1 MRLETIMQYIVAQVA
16 ESFGFP
22 RWEVNRMA
30 EQVSSIRLYL
40 SLQYSLFFTFFLGAE
55 TFS

>member
-1 MRLETIMQYIVAQVA
+1 MRLEIIMQYIVAQVA

-40 SLQYSLFFTFFLGAE
+40 SMQYSLFITGAE